1 MSRFSCLHSYFQPR
15 LLVRQLLTLAL
26 CLGAAVASQAA
37 TTQPASSQTASN
49 QATESLL
56 SLYQKAV
63 QYDAQYRAA
72 EATTEAERE
81 EINKSR
87 ALFLPRVQLGA
98 SRGHGVTDRTT
109 QTSLGALE
117 SRLNYDIQNYSLSL
131 RQSLFN
137 QESLA
142 TWRGAE
148 AGVKS
153 KEALLLK
160 ENSTL
165 ITRLASAY
173 FEALYAQE
181 KVEMLRGKISATRQQ
196 REQAQKRYDHGE
208 GTITEINEAEA
219 ALGLAEAELIA
230 SDNMLAVHKQN
241 LSTISGV
248 EVQTLAPLD
257 VQRLNLPGWSLDMA
271 DTERTEFW
279 LDEAMGHNPEIE
291 AARLTL
297 EVARQEVEKKK
308 AGHYPTLDLVGVRSY
323 SENDSNNTLGSRFD
337 TTTVALQLNMP
348 LFTGGYTSASV
359 RQAASRL
366 EAAQELL
373 NLRTRDVT
381 ANTRKTLN
389 SIRSGWLALAAYRQA
404 VKASEIALE
413 GTQKGF
419 QAGTRT
425 NIEVLNAQQKLYNS
439 KLELSRVHYILV
451 NDIINLR
458 QLSGAL
464 NEAMLVKI
472 NQYFAVN

>member
-1 MSRFSCLHSYFQPR
+1 MLRFAPLPALMLS
-15 LLVRQLLTLAL
+15 LTLGCTSPA
-26 CLGAAVASQAA
+26 QAA
-37 TTQPASSQTASN
+37 
-49 QATESLL
+49 ESLL

-131 RQSLFN
+131 RQTLFN

-165 ITRLASAY
+165 ITRLSSAY

-181 KVEMLRGKISATRQQ
+181 KVQMLQGKISATRQQ
-196 REQAQKRYDHGE
+196 REQAQRRYDHGE
-208 GTITEINEAEA
+208 GTITEVNEADA

-241 LSTISGV
+241 LSTISGI
-248 EVQTLAPLD
+248 EVQALAPLD
-257 VQRLNLPGWSLDMA
+257 IEHIQLDLPDA
-271 DTERTEFW
+271 ERTQFW
-279 LDEAMGHNPEIE
+279 LDEALGHNPEIE
-291 AARLTL
+291 AARMTL
-297 EVARQEVEKKK
+297 EVARQEVEKKR

-366 EAAQELL
+366 EAAQEVL
-373 NLRTRDVT
+373 NLRTRDVE

>member
-1 MSRFSCLHSYFQPR
+1 MRFAPLPAFMLS
-15 LLVRQLLTLAL
+15 LTLG
-26 CLGAAVASQAA
+26 CISPVQAA
-37 TTQPASSQTASN
+37 
-49 QATESLL
+49 ESLL

-131 RQSLFN
+131 RQTLFN

-165 ITRLASAY
+165 ITRLSSAY

-181 KVEMLRGKISATRQQ
+181 KVQMLQGKISATRQQ
-196 REQAQKRYDHGE
+196 REQAQRRYDHGE
-208 GTITEINEAEA
+208 GTITEVNEADA

-241 LSTISGV
+241 LSTISGI
-248 EVQTLAPLD
+248 EVQALAPLD
-257 VQRLNLPGWSLDMA
+257 IEHIQLDLPDA
-271 DTERTEFW
+271 ERTQFW
-279 LDEAMGHNPEIE
+279 LDEALGHNPEIE
-291 AARLTL
+291 AARMTL
-297 EVARQEVEKKK
+297 EVARQEVEKKR

-366 EAAQELL
+366 EAAQEML
-373 NLRTRDVT
+373 NLRTRDVE